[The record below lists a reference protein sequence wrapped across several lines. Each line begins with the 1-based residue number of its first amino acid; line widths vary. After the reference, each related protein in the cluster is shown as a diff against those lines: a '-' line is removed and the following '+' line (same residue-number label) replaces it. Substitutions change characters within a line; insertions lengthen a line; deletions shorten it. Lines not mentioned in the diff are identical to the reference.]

1 MSDLTDLLHR
11 LAAAVHRPADHP
23 QAELDKAIDGLE
35 EAPEPI
41 DPAAPAPA
49 PQAEPMPD
57 PDTPAVFPAAPAP
70 FGSETAPEGASF
82 PVQPDAD

>member
-1 MSDLTDLLHR
+1 MSDLTGLLHR

-23 QAELDKAIDGLE
+23 QAELDAAIDGLE
-35 EAPEPI
+35 GAPGHD
-41 DPAAPAPA
+41 DPAAPAPV

-70 FGSETAPEGASF
+70 FGTESAPEGASF
-82 PVQPDAD
+82 PVQPDPD